1 MANID
6 SFSNPSTGIFHRIQ
20 SINLLIRR
28 SALLFPFFSEN
39 NNSCEWKNAIKFVP
53 CGVHFSIC
61 APYTSWFVLGTL
73 LDLCSWKLAHKH
85 NQLINQIPN
94 HVGDGWN
101 EKKKQHYPI
110 LGHSKSTHLDD
121 TPGLRSTRE
130 FATFR
135 IFRWLIWIRIKYH
148 REKGKG
154 MGRIYPIVLL
164 CGWME
169 KRWHGLETLYGGGY
183 FWGNLER

>member
-1 MANID
+1 MRVLFISMANID

-39 NNSCEWKNAIKFVP
+39 KNSCEWKNAIKFVP

-101 EKKKQHYPI
+101 EKKKTTLSYSGPLKIHT
-110 LGHSKSTHLDD
+110 L
-121 TPGLRSTRE
+121 
-130 FATFR
+130 
-135 IFRWLIWIRIKYH
+135 
-148 REKGKG
+148 
-154 MGRIYPIVLL
+154 
-164 CGWME
+164 
-169 KRWHGLETLYGGGY
+169 RWHAWPQVDAWICNVQDLPMA
-183 FWGNLER
+183 NLD